1 MNIFFPGKQGVYLE
15 NGIRPPFLF
24 YKLGNFFLQVSLT
37 VSNNVMHFLMANL
50 WLLSHVVLLE
60 LFCVAYW

>member
-24 YKLGNFFLQVSLT
+24 YKLGNFFLQVS
-37 VSNNVMHFLMANL
+37 
-50 WLLSHVVLLE
+50 
-60 LFCVAYW
+60 